1 MIAETQENAMTEI
14 ALAMA
19 MGFFSIM
26 VLTMISMGVPIQS
39 TKALKKNIPIFQLLP
54 SQIKTEEPLDTTN
67 EDIFIVYDGSSYLDQ
82 KLTPIDPLS
91 LDPSRRVIL
100 AFIPELTLQNAL
112 SARAR
117 LTGRKVVLTTLN
129 HDWKQAL
136 KQLRKRTTNER

>member
-54 SQIKTEEPLDTTN
+54 SQIKTEEPLDTIN